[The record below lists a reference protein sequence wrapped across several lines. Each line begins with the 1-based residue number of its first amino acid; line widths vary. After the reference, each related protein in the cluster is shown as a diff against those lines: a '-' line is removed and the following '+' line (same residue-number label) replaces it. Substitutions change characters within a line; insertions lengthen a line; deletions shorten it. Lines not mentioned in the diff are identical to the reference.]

1 VRLGDLH
8 INAQSNIT
16 CCSKHYRTS
25 RIHIHIN
32 AQSHITC
39 CSKHYRTSRIHIHI
53 NIYYNAAGLDP
64 LGIEAKN
71 EAKNEAKK
79 NPADLAICGAV
90 LGVE

>member
-1 VRLGDLH
+1 MLLKTLPHIAHTHTHKHLH
-8 INAQSNIT
+8 I
-16 CCSKHYRTS
+16 H
-25 RIHIHIN
+25 
-32 AQSHITC
+32 
-39 CSKHYRTSRIHIHI
+39 IHIHI